1 MKPPSACESL
11 TTSLEVLATR
21 CQQCTYHRGVRLG
34 CTASRALCGGSC
46 RACDEHPAEVRRDG
60 RVAQSLIP
68 PTDVRIPYAMETH
81 GVEASLL
88 QSQPTQASNQLL
100 WYIPTELS

>member
-1 MKPPSACESL
+1 MRRASTA
-11 TTSLEVLATR
+11 LAGR
-21 CQQCTYHRGVRLG
+21 
-34 CTASRALCGGSC
+34 
-46 RACDEHPAEVRRDG
+46 RRDG

-88 QSQPTQASNQLL
+88 QSQPTQANFCSVA
-100 WYIPTELS
+100 TEVLPPLDVSVFLAESSSVLP